1 MVTQKFATVAVAA
14 ALSLSAATFAAG
26 SANAAQ
32 DAGFDSLLASTAAAQ
47 ADSLTAERSERD
59 AARTA
64 LSVARSLA
72 AQGDIKGASA
82 YLTYARAKLGL
93 GSTAPD
99 SVVGLSASG
108 DSTVRTD
115 AAGGNAIA
123 SHSSYR

>member
-14 ALSLSAATFAAG
+14 TLSLSALTFAAG

-32 DAGFDSLLASTAAAQ
+32 DAGFDSLLASTAAVQ
-47 ADSLTAERSERD
+47 ADSPTAERSERD

-72 AQGDIKGASA
+72 AQGDTKGASA
-82 YLTYARAKLGL
+82 YLAYARAKLGL
-93 GSTAPD
+93 GSTVQD
-99 SVVGLSASG
+99 SLVGLSASG
-108 DSTVRTD
+108 DAAARTD
-115 AAGGNAIA
+115 AIA